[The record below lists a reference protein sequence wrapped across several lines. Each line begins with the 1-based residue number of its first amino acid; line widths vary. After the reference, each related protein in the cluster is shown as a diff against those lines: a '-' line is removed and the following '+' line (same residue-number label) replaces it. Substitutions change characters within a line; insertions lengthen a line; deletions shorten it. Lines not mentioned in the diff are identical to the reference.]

1 VPLGA
6 AAGGAGGRVCFAF
19 TRIPV
24 RGGGNPLLCVTGD
37 GNLAVVCVYI
47 SHVDVST
54 YRPQQQAGHGHGHT
68 EANKEAWEWERS
80 TAFTIPAA
88 VPYPDIPPL
97 WQPKEKWFHLSKGS
111 MLVLYRSSAV
121 SIVDLHSKTMEKVMD
136 CFLPLFK
143 DQMNRTAVPYEMD
156 LVDFFML
163 QLGGPR
169 STGSS
174 G

>member
-1 VPLGA
+1 MTPPPPAASLLTYDIRPLQLLA
-6 AAGGAGGRVCFAF
+6 AARRHRV
-19 TRIPV
+19 P
-24 RGGGNPLLCVTGD
+24 
-37 GNLAVVCVYI
+37 
-47 SHVDVST
+47 H
-54 YRPQQQAGHGHGHT
+54 
-68 EANKEAWEWERS
+68 AWS
-80 TAFTIPAA
+80 TAAASPWWARDPPSFTTAFRLTAA

-97 WQPKEKWFHLSKGS
+97 WQPKEKWFDLSTGS

-143 DQMNRTAVPYEMD
+143 DQMNRTAVPYEMG